1 MSNTQHNFTAILM
14 NSTGEAHDARNAL
27 QELAKNRVLELEDA
41 VIAHKYYGEVKLDKK
56 VNWGVPGAIG
66 GSWLGMLVAAI
77 VSIATGGVG
86 SGIVI
91 AGGVG
96 GLGAGL
102 AAGLLADVGIP
113 DAKMKS
119 IVNAISGDGA
129 VLFILS
135 KTETENEEKILDRM
149 ARFDGEVISTTLSAD
164 TERKINT
171 ALNSGG

>member
-1 MSNTQHNFTAILM
+1 MSNTQYDFTAVLM
-14 NSTGEAHDARNAL
+14 NSTREAHDVKNAL
-27 QELAKNRVLELEDA
+27 QKLAKNRLLVIEDM
-41 VIAHKYYGEVKLDKK
+41 VIAHKHYGEVKLDKM
-56 VNWGVPGAIG
+56 VNLGVPSAIG
-66 GSWLGMLVAAI
+66 GSWLGMLVAAV

-86 SGIVI
+86 SGIII
-91 AGGVG
+91 AGGLG

-119 IVNAISGDGA
+119 IVNAINGDGA
-129 VLFILS
+129 VLFLLS
-135 KTETENEEKILDRM
+135 KTENEKKVLDRLTG
-149 ARFDGEVISTTLSAD
+149 FGGEVISTTLSAD

>member
-1 MSNTQHNFTAILM
+1 
-14 NSTGEAHDARNAL
+14 
-27 QELAKNRVLELEDA
+27 LAENRVLELEDA
-41 VIAHKYYGEVKLDKK
+41 VIAHKYYGEVKLDKM

-66 GSWLGMLVAAI
+66 GSWLGMLIAAI

-86 SGIVI
+86 SGIII

-129 VLFILS
+129 VLFVLS
-135 KTETENEEKILDRM
+135 KTENEEKVLDRL
-149 ARFDGEVISTTLSAD
+149 AGFGGEVISTTLSAD
-164 TERKINT
+164 TELKINT
-171 ALNSGG
+171 ALNSE

>member
-1 MSNTQHNFTAILM
+1 MSNTQYNFTALLM
-14 NSTGEAHDARNAL
+14 NSTGEAHDAKNAL
-27 QELAKNRVLELEDA
+27 QKLAENRLLELEDV
-41 VIAHKYYGEVKLDKK
+41 VIAHKHYGEVKLDKM

-86 SGIVI
+86 TGIVL
-91 AGGVG
+91 AAGVG
-96 GLGAGL
+96 GLGVGL
-102 AAGLLADVGIP
+102 AAGLLTDVGIP

-129 VLFILS
+129 VLFVLA
-135 KTETENEEKILDRM
+135 KTENAEKVLDRL
-149 ARFDGEVISTTLSAD
+149 AGFGGEVISTTLSAD
-164 TERKINT
+164 AERKINT

>member
-1 MSNTQHNFTAILM
+1 MSNTQYNFTALLM
-14 NSTGEAHDARNAL
+14 NSTGEAHDAKNVL
-27 QELAKNRVLELEDA
+27 QKLAENRLLELEDV
-41 VIAHKYYGEVKLDKK
+41 VIAHKHYGEVKLDKM

-86 SGIVI
+86 SGIII

-129 VLFILS
+129 VLFILA
-135 KTETENEEKILDRM
+135 KTENSEKVLDRM
-149 ARFDGEVISTTLSAD
+149 AGFGGEVISTTLSAD